1 MPPQAPPTHNQ
12 MDQRGT
18 TTQPQ
23 LGQSHTAEGEL
34 DLSAI
39 YVIHHALRRD
49 LRDFDLA
56 VPVTPLADTASW
68 AALRR
73 RWLSLTT
80 AFHHHTRVEDVYIWP
95 AISLSLPDADAA
107 AGNILAA
114 MPTEHEQI
122 ESLLSAVT
130 DGFNRL
136 AGQPDRTVHR
146 QLAEHLRRAR
156 QALLTHLAREERE
169 ALPLMQRHLAGDR
182 WKAAQRAAA
191 KEYGLSDLR
200 FAVPWSAREIPADQ
214 FSTAFAHGGR
224 LMRVLLGLTRRGF
237 ARQHRAAFRHLPESH

>member
-73 RWLSLTT
+73 RWLDGQRHGLAHTT
-80 AFHHHTRVEDVYIWP
+80 PRIHCVER
-95 AISLSLPDADAA
+95 
-107 AGNILAA
+107 G
-114 MPTEHEQI
+114 
-122 ESLLSAVT
+122 
-130 DGFNRL
+130 
-136 AGQPDRTVHR
+136 
-146 QLAEHLRRAR
+146 RRA
-156 QALLTHLAREERE
+156 
-169 ALPLMQRHLAGDR
+169 G
-182 WKAAQRAAA
+182 
-191 KEYGLSDLR
+191 
-200 FAVPWSAREIPADQ
+200 
-214 FSTAFAHGGR
+214 
-224 LMRVLLGLTRRGF
+224 TRRGV
-237 ARQHRAAFRHLPESH
+237 HGLPEPALDGRAGQSHLGLLLR